1 MDDSSDDFKCGSE
14 PVTTTANP
22 NPGEVGMYALNL
34 GYISLSIWE
43 MSVLQFPAA
52 KDLNF
57 LFQPSYKQ
65 LPIK

>member
-1 MDDSSDDFKCGSE
+1 MNVDSDVSDDFKCGSE

-43 MSVLQFPAA
+43 MSILQYPAE
-52 KDLNF
+52 KD
-57 LFQPSYKQ
+57 
-65 LPIK
+65 